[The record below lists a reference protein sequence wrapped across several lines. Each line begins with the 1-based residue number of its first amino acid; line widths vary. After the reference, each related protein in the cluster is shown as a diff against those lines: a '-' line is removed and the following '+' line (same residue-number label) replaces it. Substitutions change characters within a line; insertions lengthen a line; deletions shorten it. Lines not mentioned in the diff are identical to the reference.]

1 VRWLYDFDMDAF
13 KAIHIDMHREWLDPL
28 FWVLSYSGLGQVQ
41 AIFIIALLYWKKTK
55 FYVLPLLTTLII
67 AGLPVSQG
75 VKLLIPRDRP
85 SNLMLAVP
93 QEEFLARSFPSG
105 HSTTSFAIAFMLW
118 LLTRKKEHAWI
129 GKVAI
134 GWAVLVGLSRVYRGV
149 HWPTDVL
156 AGACA
161 GLFAASLVYLILGIL
176 GHLTHLDQPEASLS
190 GQEAESLE

>member
-1 VRWLYDFDMDAF
+1 VQWLYKFDMDAF

-28 FWVLSYSGLGQVQ
+28 FWLLSYSGLGQVQ

-55 FYVLPLLTTLII
+55 FYVLPLLTTLMV

-161 GLFAASLVYLILGIL
+161 GLFAASLVYLVLGIL
-176 GHLTHLDQPEASLS
+176 GHLTHLDQPGASLS
-190 GQEAESLE
+190 GQEAETPE

>member
-1 VRWLYDFDMDAF
+1 VRWLYNFDMDAF
-13 KAIHIDMHREWLDPL
+13 KAIHIDMHREWLDPF
-28 FWVLSYSGLGQVQ
+28 FWLLSYSGLGQVQ

-55 FYVLPLLTTLII
+55 FYVLPLLTTLIV

-129 GKVAI
+129 GKAAI
-134 GWAVLVGLSRVYRGV
+134 AWAVLVGLSRVYRGV

-161 GLFAASLVYLILGIL
+161 GLFAASLVYLVLGIL

-190 GQEAESLE
+190 GQEAESPE

>member
-1 VRWLYDFDMDAF
+1 MDAF
-13 KAIHIDMHREWLDPL
+13 RAIHIDMHREWLDPL
-28 FWVLSYSGLGQVQ
+28 FWLLSYSGLGQVQ
-41 AIFIIALLYWKKTK
+41 AILIIALLYWKNTK
-55 FYVLPLLTTLII
+55 FYVLPLLTTLFV

-85 SNLMLAVP
+85 SNLMFAVP

-134 GWAVLVGLSRVYRGV
+134 GWAALVGLSRIYRGV

-156 AGACA
+156 AGAFA
-161 GLFAASLVYLILGIL
+161 GLFAASLVYLVLGLL
-176 GHLTHLDQPEASLS
+176 GHITHLDSPEASLS
-190 GQEAESLE
+190 GQEAEE